1 MNRLIAITG
10 GSGAGKT
17 TIARA
22 LAAKLASDALVI
34 GEDDFYRCTS
44 IVPNFDAATY
54 NFDEPAAKD
63 EAAFFECL
71 SRARKGEPFEK
82 PIYNMAT
89 HRREKRTE
97 RVTPPGYIILE
108 GIHILAMPSLRPLF
122 DLSVYIDCAESL
134 RLGRRMIRDVE
145 ERGRTPRSVFDQFF
159 QTVLPMHE
167 LHVEPQR
174 TLADLVLVSTY
185 AGGKSEAQAH
195 AETILTRLKARD
207 R

>member
-22 LAAKLASDALVI
+22 LERRLAPEALVI

-44 IVPNFDAATY
+44 TVPNFDAATY

-71 SRARKGEPFEK
+71 SRARRGEAFEK

-89 HRREKRTE
+89 HRRETRTE
-97 RVTPPGYIILE
+97 RVAPPAYVILE

-122 DLSVYIDCAESL
+122 DLSVYIDCAEAL

-145 ERGRTPRSVFDQFF
+145 ERGRTARSVFDQFF
-159 QTVLPMHE
+159 QTVRPMHE
-167 LHVEPQR
+167 MHVESQR
-174 TLADLVLVSTY
+174 ALADLVLTSTY
-185 AGGKSEAQAH
+185 TGGMAEAEAL
-195 AETILTRLKARD
+195 ADAIVARLKALKR
-207 R
+207 